1 MTLRCRDELA
11 GSSQPARKAW
21 RTLVR
26 VHDVSP
32 GGDCCHVVVPAWN
45 PHHAVKLCFSDVP
58 HRIRQNM
65 RPGTR
70 LHAQVNIGAGSFEDL
85 HFDEWEPE

>member
-1 MTLRCRDELA
+1 MT
-11 GSSQPARKAW
+11 GSSQPASKAW

-32 GGDCCHVVVPAWN
+32 DGDYCHVVVPAWN
-45 PHHAVKLCFSDVP
+45 SHHAVRLCFSDVP
-58 HRIRQNM
+58 RRIRQNM

-70 LHAQVNIGAGSFEDL
+70 LHAQVTIGAGSFEDL